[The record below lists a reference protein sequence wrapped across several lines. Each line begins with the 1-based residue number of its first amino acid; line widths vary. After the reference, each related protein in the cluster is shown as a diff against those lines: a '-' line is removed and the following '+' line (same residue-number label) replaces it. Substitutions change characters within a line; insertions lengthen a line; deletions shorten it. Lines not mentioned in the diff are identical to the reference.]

1 MNFTVILLGSLFIS
15 MSSPVT
21 IPTIDAPV
29 IDGVM
34 NVDEWSDAF
43 IYKDLYFEIVPIL
56 GNEPSDSM
64 HIYIGHD
71 KENIYVLFNAFQ
83 DTSTIIQKNA
93 LRDQMGAQD
102 MVALILDP
110 MGNKQEEYFIM
121 LALPNV
127 ITDFRK
133 TMTNG
138 SLYMD
143 MTWNC
148 RCNFKTLI
156 TDYGYI
162 VELALPLDNFRRQ
175 QGDTLN
181 MNINFFR
188 RIESGNMELSY
199 FDIEDMS
206 SQGELDAL
214 HPIILTDV
222 ENKRESIDIM
232 PYGTYGAILNDNTYS
247 SAGFDA
253 RVPLGSTSVM
263 NFAFNPDFSQL
274 EGDPLRID
282 FNSEYA
288 LYYSEYRPF
297 FTEERGVFQTDNS
310 LYYSRAIIN
319 PYIAGRYTVKD
330 PNNQAGIIFAY
341 DQADSNI
348 GNNDALASVMKYKR
362 KISDHYLGALFTAR
376 RDLEY
381 DYNNAVLSADAM
393 FDLPANITVDI
404 NGGVSYTDSIINDK
418 YGYYHDMNIR
428 YITNEW
434 IAVLHTAG
442 ISPQFFNDL
451 GYITYKDNQYAGGY
465 VSRIWW
471 FSNDYIQKIELAENF
486 GANSQWNNTWRFITQ
501 TRDSIE
507 GFSSTQLRLYM
518 LKKAFAQISY
528 NYNRDFYDNV
538 FLNYQNIQMFID
550 SRINNIFSYSIAMLY
565 GYNIDYNYARIGQ
578 YKYIVA
584 NIFCTPLPT
593 LSINAGV
600 FLNNHSTDPDV
611 QALKPTDIEKLEEQ
625 WISYTADIGITFS
638 PSSIFSIKFIAEHA
652 EVKFKE
658 MYYDTSSF
666 VNDYGNNLS
675 VHQTDD
681 KLFGI
686 LEYKPSVNNVIYV
699 GARYQ
704 ISNENQIRDLS
715 KETLFFFKFV
725 SNFRI

>member
-1 MNFTVILLGSLFIS
+1 MHFTFILLGSLFMS
-15 MSSPVT
+15 MINPTT

-34 NVDEWSDAF
+34 DVNEWSEAY
-43 IYKDLYFEIVPIL
+43 IYNDLYFEVSPVL
-56 GNEPSDSM
+56 GNEPDDSM

-71 KENIYVLFNAFQ
+71 KENMYILFNAFQ

-93 LRDQMGAQD
+93 LRDNMGAQD

-110 MGNKQEEYFIM
+110 MGNRQEEYFIM
-121 LALPNV
+121 LALPDV

-138 SLYMD
+138 SLYQD
-143 MTWNC
+143 ITWTC
-148 RCNFKTLI
+148 RCDFKTLI
-156 TDYGYI
+156 TDNGYI
-162 VELALPLDNFRRQ
+162 VELVLLLDNFRRQ

-188 RIESGNMELSY
+188 RIESSRRELSY
-199 FDIEDMS
+199 FDIEDIS

-214 HPIILTDV
+214 KPIILTDV

-232 PYGTYGAILNDNTYS
+232 PYGTYGANSNSDTYS

-253 RVPLGSTSVM
+253 RIPIGSASVM

-297 FTEERGVFQTDNS
+297 FTEERGVFQTDNA
-310 LYYSRAIIN
+310 LYYSRAIVN
-319 PYIAGRYTVKD
+319 PYIAGRYTIKD

-348 GNNDALASVMKYKR
+348 GNNDALASLMKYKR
-362 KISDHYLGALFTAR
+362 KILDHYLGTLFTIR
-376 RDLEY
+376 RDLQD
-381 DYNNAVLSADAM
+381 DYNNAVLSGDAM
-393 FDLPANITVDI
+393 FDLPGNIAIDM

-418 YGYYHDMNIR
+418 YGYYHDMYIR

-434 IAVLHTAG
+434 IAIIHTSG

-451 GYITYKDNQYAGGY
+451 GYISSKDNQYIGGY
-465 VSRIWW
+465 LSHIWL
-471 FSNDYIQKIELAENF
+471 FTNDYIQKIELGEDF
-486 GANSQWNNTWRFITQ
+486 GANSQWNNTWRFITE
-501 TRDSIE
+501 TPDSIE
-507 GFSSTQLRLYM
+507 AFSSTQLQFHM
-518 LKKAFAQISY
+518 FKKAYTHIAL
-528 NYNRDFYDNV
+528 NYSRNFYDNV
-538 FLNYQNIQMFID
+538 FLNCQSISLYNN
-550 SRINNIFSYSIAMLY
+550 SRINNILSYSINAFY
-565 GYNIDYNYARIGQ
+565 GYSIDYNYARIGQ
-578 YKYIVA
+578 YKYIVF
-584 NIFCTPLPT
+584 NLYCTPIPQ
-593 LSINAGV
+593 LSLNAGV
-600 FLNNHSTDPDV
+600 FLNRHSTDTDV
-611 QALKPTDIEKLEEQ
+611 QALKPSDIEKLEEQ
-625 WISYTADIGITFS
+625 WTSYTVDVGITFS

-652 EVKFKE
+652 EVRFTE
-658 MYYDTSSF
+658 MYYDTTSF
-666 VNDYGNNLS
+666 VNDYGNDIS
-675 VHQTDD
+675 VHQMDD
-681 KLFGI
+681 RLFGI
-686 LEYKPSVNNVIYV
+686 LEYKPSVNNVIYL

>member
-1 MNFTVILLGSLFIS
+1 MNFTVILLGSLFMS
-15 MSSPVT
+15 MIDPVT

-34 NVDEWSDAF
+34 DVDEWSDAF

-247 SAGFDA
+247 SAGLDA

-376 RDLEY
+376 RDLED
-381 DYNNAVLSADAM
+381 DYNNAVFSGDAM
-393 FDLPANITVDI
+393 FVLPGNITIDM
-404 NGGVSYTDSIINDK
+404 NGGVSYTASMTNAR
-418 YGYYHDMNIR
+418 YGSYHDMNIR

-434 IAVLHTAG
+434 RCHDWT
-442 ISPQFFNDL
+442 
-451 GYITYKDNQYAGGY
+451 
-465 VSRIWW
+465 
-471 FSNDYIQKIELAENF
+471 
-486 GANSQWNNTWRFITQ
+486 
-501 TRDSIE
+501 
-507 GFSSTQLRLYM
+507 
-518 LKKAFAQISY
+518 
-528 NYNRDFYDNV
+528 
-538 FLNYQNIQMFID
+538 
-550 SRINNIFSYSIAMLY
+550 
-565 GYNIDYNYARIGQ
+565 
-578 YKYIVA
+578 
-584 NIFCTPLPT
+584 
-593 LSINAGV
+593 
-600 FLNNHSTDPDV
+600 
-611 QALKPTDIEKLEEQ
+611 
-625 WISYTADIGITFS
+625 
-638 PSSIFSIKFIAEHA
+638 
-652 EVKFKE
+652 
-658 MYYDTSSF
+658 
-666 VNDYGNNLS
+666 
-675 VHQTDD
+675 
-681 KLFGI
+681 
-686 LEYKPSVNNVIYV
+686 
-699 GARYQ
+699 
-704 ISNENQIRDLS
+704 
-715 KETLFFFKFV
+715 
-725 SNFRI
+725 